1 MSDANGELILYRT
14 EDGRADIQLRAVDG
28 TVWLSQG
35 GLAQH
40 FETSSQNVTQH
51 IRHDYEEAELVEEAT
66 CKDYLQVQV
75 EGGGEVRRQIKLYL
89 RPDELDELNRLVSG
103 FRDFAEDWAL
113 RRIETRMTEWSCGMP
128 D

>member
-35 GLAQH
+35 EPAQL

-51 IRHDYEEAELVEEAT
+51 IRHVYEEAELVEEAT

-75 EGGGEVRRQIKLYL
+75 EGGGRGQA
-89 RPDELDELNRLVSG
+89 PDQAL
-103 FRDFAEDWAL
+103 FAA
-113 RRIETRMTEWSCGMP
+113 
-128 D
+128 